1 MDRALL
7 FVIGLVNRTVFAVTR
22 GRIVLYRFG
31 GMPAVMVQL
40 EPLGGPEVIA
50 SFRDGED
57 HVLLAEDAEDAEDAD
72 GALVESLR
80 SATSARV
87 EAGGRWYPVGIVM
100 VEDGGER
107 ERLLKRVLKQASI
120 SERYEAKRR
129 RAVPV
134 ARLTPQGAPAPDASA
149 EAVSGIRTG

>member
-31 GMPAVMVQL
+31 GMPAVMVEL

-57 HVLLAEDAEDAEDAD
+57 HVLLAEDAD